1 MRLLIIGPLTGP
13 IAEAGKIALTR
24 GAKVLHCAAMG
35 QALDALRGGRGADLV
50 MAQIGACDIA
60 ALIAAL
66 TAERIAVPV
75 VACGVEPDTDAAV
88 AAIEAG
94 AREFIPLPPEA
105 DLIAAILE
113 AAANDSADMIA
124 AAPAMRPVMTL
135 AARVAPSTATVLIT
149 GESGT
154 GKEVMARHLHAKS
167 KRAAG
172 PFIAL
177 NCAAIP
183 ENLLESE
190 LFGHEKGAFTGAAAR
205 RIGKFEEAAGGTIL
219 LDEVSEM
226 APALQ
231 AKLLRTL
238 QEREVVRVGAN
249 TPVKVD
255 VRVLATSNRDMPAA
269 VAAGDFREDLYYRLN
284 VITLD
289 LPPLR
294 TRAEDVPA
302 LAAHFAAH
310 YAAVNG
316 LPARPVSRAAM
327 DALVQHSWPG
337 NVRELENTLHRA
349 VLVADGPEIGPDA
362 IMLQPPARTNRTLA
376 QMEREAVTGTLSR
389 CLGDETAAAKVLGIS
404 LRVLRQKLEAY
415 EA

>member
-13 IAEAGKIALTR
+13 IAEAGKIALAR
-24 GAKVLHCAAMG
+24 GAKVLHCAAAG
-35 QALDALRGGRGADLV
+35 QALDALRGGRGADLI
-50 MAQIGACDIA
+50 MAQVGACDIA
-60 ALIAAL
+60 ALVAAL
-66 TAERIAVPV
+66 AAERIAVPV

-113 AAANDSADMIA
+113 VAANDSADMIA

-135 AARVAPSTATVLIT
+135 AARVAPSAATVLIT

-154 GKEVMARHLHAKS
+154 GKEVMARYLHTKS

-205 RIGKFEEAAGGTIL
+205 RIGKFEEAEGGTIL

-294 TRAEDVPA
+294 ARPEDIPA

-327 DALVQHSWPG
+327 DALVQHTWPG
-337 NVRELENTLHRA
+337 NVRELENAMHRA
-349 VLVADGPEIGPDA
+349 VLVADGPDIGPQA
-362 IMLQPPARTNRTLA
+362 IMLQPAAHMHRTLA
-376 QMEREAVTGTLSR
+376 QVERQAVEGALSR

>member
-1 MRLLIIGPLTGP
+1 
-13 IAEAGKIALTR
+13 
-24 GAKVLHCAAMG
+24 
-35 QALDALRGGRGADLV
+35 
-50 MAQIGACDIA
+50 
-60 ALIAAL
+60 
-66 TAERIAVPV
+66 
-75 VACGVEPDTDAAV
+75 
-88 AAIEAG
+88 
-94 AREFIPLPPEA
+94 
-105 DLIAAILE
+105 LIAAILE

-294 TRAEDVPA
+294 TRAEDIPA
-302 LAAHFAAH
+302 LAAHFAVH

-376 QMEREAVTGTLSR
+376 QMEREAVTGALSR